1 MPKRLPLSAVR
12 SLISIIQF
20 LCQKDSVRAEPTVC
34 SEDCH
39 ARSDGGME
47 AEMQEVD
54 AVIRRRL
61 ASEVVLIDQASVS
74 DDKLTVGQL
83 LKRNGV
89 TVKRFVRFAAG
100 A

>member
-1 MPKRLPLSAVR
+1 M
-12 SLISIIQF
+12 
-20 LCQKDSVRAEPTVC
+20 RAELPVC

-39 ARSDGGME
+39 ARSDGGMD

-61 ASEVVLIDQASVS
+61 ASEVVLIDQISKYIIGAGG
-74 DDKLTVGQL
+74 KRIRPL
-83 LKRNGV
+83 LVLLFSRALG
-89 TVKRFVRFAAG
+89 FQG